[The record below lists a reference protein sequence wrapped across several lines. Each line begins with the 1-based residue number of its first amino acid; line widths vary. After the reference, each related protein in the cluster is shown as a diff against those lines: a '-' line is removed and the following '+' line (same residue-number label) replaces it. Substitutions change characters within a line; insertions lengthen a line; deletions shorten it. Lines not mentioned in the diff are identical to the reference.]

1 MVDIIRPNFGTVWAT
16 SGEKLSPTEIKIKG
30 GWIQEMMPY
39 QYQNF
44 LQNRVDNAITYILQ
58 KGVPEWDASQEYTAN
73 KSVVTYSG
81 QLYMALTTNTNVLP
95 IVTASWKKLSVTFG
109 TNGAIPI
116 TLGGTGAT
124 NATDARTNLGIGSA
138 ATVNLPTTNGMV
150 VKLANNSL
158 VARSITGT
166 TGYITVTNPDGVS
179 GSPTINVGAN
189 VAKTDA
195 DAAWSTKTSI
205 KIPSGTSS
213 ERGIGAP
220 GRIRFNMESGVYE
233 GYDNTGWNPIGSTG
247 TLDVQ
252 NFSGDGVKTSFTMSA
267 TPRAENNTQVYFNGV
282 YQQKNTYNL
291 VGNDLVFDE
300 APTSDISIEVV
311 NMSSVPIGT
320 TTAAQTS
327 IVDSGNYYNSSNVE
341 GALQYVGETL
351 SNAILAFPDYAAASA
366 AAATLPDGQVI
377 YVAVSNTR
385 YSVSGGLLT
394 DERPSTPVSVPSGVV
409 RSVQSK
415 LLDTV
420 SVMDFGAKC
429 DGVTDDSAAVTR
441 AVSVLLG
448 LPGNIPK
455 TLYIP
460 GTCLLKSPVIID
472 RRVDEPI
479 NQCYFTI
486 RGGGFLIDFAGAMF
500 TSTLSDPEMPQSSM
514 VQFSHVT
521 FEATTPE
528 LYACVLDGNKFL
540 RMQFLACCF
549 NKLRLL
555 NADKYV
561 QSIYVQSCNARR
573 YYGNFITCTEGAYDV
588 RIQGSVFEQAGPCA
602 SLTSK
607 AGKAYVG
614 GCNISNNLIE
624 GIHTGPALTFDAIRG
639 ITLEGNYFEANA
651 FEDIKMDTA
660 RNLTGECIN
669 MGVSITGCFSQPL
682 ESNNANVAY
691 RAIRWGYCFGGKS
704 NSNWSGGRL
713 HAVSVLTKA
722 AIGPDFE
729 LLPSG
734 DDWTGTY
741 YTGDLPLYSGHYRT
755 VKTTAP
761 RIPDAAG
768 LGELAST
775 ASQGAVIIGSGT
787 SQDVTLLNKQGV
799 SAISVP
805 AGTRSARVHG
815 DLYINSTVLLTQ
827 EGPMGNGAGSGA
839 GTLTN
844 APSAGN
850 PKKWVPF
857 VDAGVVRWIPTW

>member
-1 MVDIIRPNFGTVWAT
+1 MATLTIADLDNGKRDLETVDAVANSQADTTTTRYGQQTHTLAGTLRLLKA
-16 SGEKLSPTEIKIKG
+16 SGEEVIKNLRFFVPV
-30 GWIQEMMPY
+30 PY
-39 QYQNF
+39 APGLEVSAPGF
-44 LQNRVDNAITYILQ
+44 TVVKD
-58 KGVPEWDASQEYTAN
+58 GVIYAAQA
-73 KSVVTYSG
+73 G
-81 QLYMALTTNTNVLP
+81 QLPFT
-95 IVTASWKKLSVTFG
+95 
-109 TNGAIPI
+109 
-116 TLGGTGAT
+116 TGAW
-124 NATDARTNLGIGSA
+124 NLDQWYPIQ
-138 ATVNLPTTNGMV
+138 NGLNDS
-150 VKLANNSL
+150 KL
-158 VARSITGT
+158 
-166 TGYITVTNPDGVS
+166 
-179 GSPTINVGAN
+179 
-189 VAKTDA
+189 
-195 DAAWSTKTSI
+195 
-205 KIPSGTSS
+205 
-213 ERGIGAP
+213 
-220 GRIRFNMESGVYE
+220 
-233 GYDNTGWNPIGSTG
+233 
-247 TLDVQ
+247 
-252 NFSGDGVKTSFTMSA
+252 
-267 TPRAENNTQVYFNGV
+267 
-282 YQQKNTYNL
+282 
-291 VGNDLVFDE
+291 LVFR
-300 APTSDISIEVV
+300 
-311 NMSSVPIGT
+311 
-320 TTAAQTS
+320 
-327 IVDSGNYYNSSNVE
+327 
-341 GALQYVGETL
+341 TL
-351 SNAILAFPDYAAASA
+351 AAAASA
-366 AAATLPDGQVI
+366 ANVLPDWQPVEVESDESHDGKTCRYHVMANVLVFE
-377 YVAVSNTR
+377 YLPLSSGYHSFAAPYSLAETR
-385 YSVSGGLLT
+385 T
-394 DERPSTPVSVPSGVV
+394 AE
-409 RSVQSK
+409 SK
-415 LLDTV
+415 LAERV

-441 AVSVLLG
+441 AISVLLG
-448 LPGNIPK
+448 LPGNVPK

-460 GTCLLKSPVIID
+460 GTCLLKSPVVID
-472 RRVDEPI
+472 RRVDELI

-486 RGGGFLIDFAGAMF
+486 EGGGFLIDFAGAMF

-521 FEATTPE
+521 FEATVPE
-528 LYACVLDGNKFL
+528 LCAYVLDGVKFL
-540 RMQFLACCF
+540 RMQFLACSF
-549 NKLRLL
+549 NKVRLL

-607 AGKAYVG
+607 ATKAYVG

-660 RNLTGECIN
+660 RNLTGECVN

-682 ESNNANVAY
+682 KSNNADLTY

-755 VKTTAP
+755 VKTAAP
-761 RIPDAAG
+761 RIPGAAG

-775 ASQGAVIIGSGT
+775 ESQGAVIIGSGT
-787 SQDVTLLNKQGV
+787 SHDVTLLNKGGY

-805 AGTRSARVHG
+805 AGTRSARIHG